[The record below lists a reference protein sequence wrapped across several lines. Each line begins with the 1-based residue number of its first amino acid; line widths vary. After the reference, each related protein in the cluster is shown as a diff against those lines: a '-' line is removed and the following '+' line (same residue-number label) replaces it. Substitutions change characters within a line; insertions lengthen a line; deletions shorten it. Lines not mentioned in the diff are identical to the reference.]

1 MSSRPVTPDVAAKAA
16 GRFVDISNGPTPPGQ
31 SSSPINTRRPPPL
44 AAYTIEQFCEAHGIS
59 VAFYHKLRGQ
69 GRGPR
74 LMRLGRRVLISQESA
89 AEWRAK
95 HEAETTNSP
104 VKVTA

>member
-1 MSSRPVTPDVAAKAA
+1 MSSRPVHLDAAAKAA
-16 GRFVDISNGPTPPGQ
+16 GRFVDISNDPTPPGQ

-44 AAYTIEQFCEAHGIS
+44 AAYTIKQFCE
-59 VAFYHKLRGQ
+59 AFYHKLRGQ